1 MQATKVWRVNVL
13 KKTQRLFGEVKELQ
27 NMAFSVSTLKGVK
40 VYNLTFGKTA
50 DQWKEEQR
58 AGHIHSLRYNE
69 GFLWYSTNHQIFD
82 EAQ

>member
-1 MQATKVWRVNVL
+1 
-13 KKTQRLFGEVKELQ
+13 
-27 NMAFSVSTLKGVK
+27 MAFSVSTLKGVK

-69 GFLWYSTNHQIFD
+69 GLFFYLNHQNNYNF
-82 EAQ
+82 

>member
-1 MQATKVWRVNVL
+1 
-13 KKTQRLFGEVKELQ
+13 
-27 NMAFSVSTLKGVK
+27 MAFSVSTLKGVK

-69 GFLWYSTNHQIFD
+69 GL
-82 EAQ
+82 